1 MSATFILWRRE
12 VRATFSTLTGYAILA
27 VWLVVSGWWF
37 VLAVR
42 RGEGGYA
49 PLAVLWSQAQ
59 AVWLPV
65 LCAASTMR
73 RFAAE
78 RSAGTLETLLTAPV
92 SEREVVSAKFAA
104 ALTGAGAGL
113 LLALVGPLLVLPR
126 LAPDLAGGIS
136 LAPLAAG
143 CLALLLQAALWT
155 ALGTLCAL
163 VCRQQVMAAALT
175 LLIAGALSRLPLM
188 AGRFWQPLT
197 ALSAAG
203 LPPERLAGDMAAGF
217 LALAPIV
224 CHLAATACLLFL
236 TVRLLETRHF
246 RTR

>member
-1 MSATFILWRRE
+1 
-12 VRATFSTLTGYAILA
+12 
-27 VWLVVSGWWF
+27 
-37 VLAVR
+37 
-42 RGEGGYA
+42 
-49 PLAVLWSQAQ
+49 
-59 AVWLPV
+59 
-65 LCAASTMR
+65 
-73 RFAAE
+73 
-78 RSAGTLETLLTAPV
+78 
-92 SEREVVSAKFAA
+92 
-104 ALTGAGAGL
+104 
-113 LLALVGPLLVLPR
+113 
-126 LAPDLAGGIS
+126 
-136 LAPLAAG
+136 
-143 CLALLLQAALWT
+143 
-155 ALGTLCAL
+155 
-163 VCRQQVMAAALT
+163 MAAALT